1 MTYSPSI
8 LRPSPKKIRAYAVL
22 TKRGF
27 KMSGSLTKEFT
38 LKAASAILRPG
49 QQLVPVYEEYNS
61 TEWMSY
67 VASKR
72 WIQQH
77 RRIE

>member
-1 MTYSPSI
+1 MI
-8 LRPSPKKIRAYAVL
+8 RPSPKKIRAYAVL

-27 KMSGSLTKEFT
+27 IMAGSLTKEFA
-38 LKAASAILRPG
+38 LKTALTILRPG

-61 TEWMSY
+61 AEWMLY

-72 WIQQH
+72 GA
-77 RRIE
+77 E